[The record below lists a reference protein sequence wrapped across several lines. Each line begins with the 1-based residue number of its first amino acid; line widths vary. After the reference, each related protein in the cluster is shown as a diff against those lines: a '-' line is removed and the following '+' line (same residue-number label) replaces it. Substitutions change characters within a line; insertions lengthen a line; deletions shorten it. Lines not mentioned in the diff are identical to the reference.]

1 MTGTPVGEATSANPW
16 GSMRRAEAEVLLA
29 GGVVVRGDVHTQA
42 LSPHHEGPE
51 SVEEFLN
58 RDQPFFA
65 LTQADGGVL
74 FVAKAQAAVVSCAP
88 EGDPMDPARAS
99 AAKLLRL
106 EVTLRDGTEIAG
118 STSVELPPT
127 RARAIDF
134 LNLPEPFF
142 TLWDEVR
149 TRHVNRAW
157 IRIVRPLE

>member
-1 MTGTPVGEATSANPW
+1 VIADPSGEASSANPW
-16 GSMRRAEAEVLLA
+16 GSTRREEAELLLA
-29 GGVVVRGDVHTQA
+29 AGVVIRGEVHTQA

-74 FVAKAQAAVVSCAP
+74 FVAKAQVAVVSCAFD
-88 EGDPMDPARAS
+88 GDAMDPARAS
-99 AAKLLRL
+99 VAKLLRL

-118 STSVELPPT
+118 STSVELPPM

-157 IRIVRPLE
+157 IRTVRPLE

>member
-1 MTGTPVGEATSANPW
+1 MTDPAEEAPAASPW
-16 GSMRRAEAEVLLA
+16 GSIRRAEAEVLLA
-29 GGVVVRGDVHTQA
+29 GGVVVRGEVHTQA

-65 LTQADGGVL
+65 LTQPDGGVL
-74 FVAKAQAAVVSCAP
+74 FVAKAQAAVVSCSPDGEAI
-88 EGDPMDPARAS
+88 DPARAS
-99 AAKLLRL
+99 VAKLLRL
-106 EVTLRDGTEIAG
+106 EVTLRDGTDIAG